1 MKKTNFNNIIMNFI
15 LNLIPRK
22 YLIRISIFL
31 RPLLKIYYKGSKFT
45 DPIDN
50 SKYRKFL
57 PYGYG
62 KNIRKNA
69 LCPGTLSLE
78 RHRLLWLFLKRNTTF
93 LNDKLKVLHF
103 APEQPFYNKFK
114 SINNWNY
121 ITSDLNSPIAD
132 VKADICKLPFK
143 KLEFDLI
150 ICNHVLEHINED
162 LKAMK
167 EIYRVLKKGGVAILQ
182 VPIDENLSK
191 TFEDKTIIDPKKKS
205 ELFGQYDH
213 VRKYGTDYYDKL
225 KSVGFIVKKIDM
237 QKKLSEKEIKK
248 YCLPVYEKIPFVIK
262 N

>member
-1 MKKTNFNNIIMNFI
+1 MNFI

-31 RPLLKIYYKGSKFT
+31 RPILKIYFKGSKYT

-78 RHRLLWLFLKRNTTF
+78 RHRLLWLFLERNTTF
-93 LNDKLKVLHF
+93 FNDKLKVLHF
-103 APEQPFYNKFK
+103 APEQPFYKKFK
-114 SINNWNY
+114 SIKNWDY
-121 ITSDLNSPIAD
+121 ITCDLNSPLAD
-132 VKADICKLPFK
+132 IKADICNLPFK
-143 KLEFDLI
+143 KFEFDLI
-150 ICNHVLEHINED
+150 ICNHVLEHINDD
-162 LKAMK
+162 LKAIR
-167 EIYRVLKKGGVAILQ
+167 EIYRVLKKNGVAILQ
-182 VPIDENLSK
+182 VPIDESLSK

-213 VRKYGTDYYDKL
+213 VRKYGKDFYDRL
-225 KSVGFIVKKIDM
+225 KSVGFKVKKIDV
-237 QKKLSEKEIKK
+237 QKNLSEKEIKE
-248 YCLPVYEKIPFVIK
+248 YSLPKYEKIPFVIK
-262 N
+262 S

>member
-1 MKKTNFNNIIMNFI
+1 MNFI

-31 RPLLKIYYKGSKFT
+31 RPVLKIYFKGSKYT

-78 RHRLLWLFLKRNTTF
+78 RHRLLWLFLERNTTF
-93 LNDKLKVLHF
+93 FNDKLKVLHF
-103 APEQPFYNKFK
+103 APEQPFYKKFK
-114 SINNWNY
+114 SIKNWNY
-121 ITSDLNSPIAD
+121 ITCDLNSPLAD
-132 VKADICKLPFK
+132 IKADICKLPFK
-143 KLEFDLI
+143 KFEFDLI
-150 ICNHVLEHINED
+150 ICNHVLEHIDND
-162 LKAMK
+162 FMAME
-167 EIYRVLKKGGVAILQ
+167 EIYRVLKKNGIGILQ
-182 VPIDENLSK
+182 VPIDESLSI

-213 VRKYGTDYYDKL
+213 VRKYGKDFYDRL
-225 KSVGFIVKKIDM
+225 KSVGFKVKKIDV
-237 QKKLSEKEIKK
+237 QKNLSEKEIKE
-248 YCLPVYEKIPFVIK
+248 YCLPKYEKIPFVIK
-262 N
+262 S

>member
-1 MKKTNFNNIIMNFI
+1 MNFI

-31 RPLLKIYYKGSKFT
+31 RPVLKIYFKGSKYT

-78 RHRLLWLFLKRNTTF
+78 RHRLLWLFLERNTTF
-93 LNDKLKVLHF
+93 FNDKLKVLHF
-103 APEQPFYNKFK
+103 APEQPFYKKFK
-114 SINNWNY
+114 SIKNWNY
-121 ITSDLNSPIAD
+121 ITCDLNSPLAD
-132 VKADICKLPFK
+132 IKADICKLPFK
-143 KLEFDLI
+143 KFEFDLI
-150 ICNHVLEHINED
+150 ICNHVLEHIDND
-162 LKAMK
+162 FMAME
-167 EIYRVLKKGGVAILQ
+167 EIYRVLKKNGIGILQ
-182 VPIDENLSK
+182 VPIDESLSI

-213 VRKYGTDYYDKL
+213 VRKYGKDFYDRL
-225 KSVGFIVKKIDM
+225 KSVGFKVKKIDV
-237 QKKLSEKEIKK
+237 QKNLSEKEIKE
-248 YCLPVYEKIPFVIK
+248 YSLPKYEKIPFVIK
-262 N
+262 S

>member
-1 MKKTNFNNIIMNFI
+1 MNFI
-15 LNLIPRK
+15 LNLISRK
-22 YLIRISIFL
+22 HLIRISIIL
-31 RPLLKIYYKGSKFT
+31 RPLLKIYFKGSKFI

-62 KNIRKNA
+62 QNIRKNA

-78 RHRLLWLFLKRNTTF
+78 RHRLLWIFFKTKTTF
-93 LNDKLKVLHF
+93 FSDKIKVLHF

-114 SINNWNY
+114 SIKNWDY
-121 ITSDLNSPIAD
+121 ITSDLDSPIAD

-143 KLEFDLI
+143 NSEFDLI

-162 LKAMK
+162 IKAMK
-167 EIYRVLKKGGVAILQ
+167 ELYRVLKKGGTAILQ
-182 VPIDENLSK
+182 VPLNENKVK
-191 TFEDKTIIDPKKKS
+191 TFEDFNVIDPKKKS

-213 VRKYGTDYYDKL
+213 VRKYGLDYYERL
-225 KSVGFIVKKIDM
+225 KSVGFLVKKIDIL
-237 QKKLSEKEIKK
+237 KDLSIEEKIKF
-248 YCLPVYEKIPFVIK
+248 CLHNSEKIPVAIK

>member
-1 MKKTNFNNIIMNFI
+1 MKFI

-62 KNIRKNA
+62 KKIRKNA

-114 SINNWNY
+114 LINNWNY

-132 VKADICKLPFK
+132 VKADICDLPFK

-150 ICNHVLEHINED
+150 ICNHVLEHIDED

-167 EIYRVLKKGGVAILQ
+167 EIYRVLKKGGVGILQ
-182 VPIDENLSK
+182 VPIDENSSK
-191 TFEDKTIIDPKKKS
+191 TFEDKTITDPKKKS

-225 KSVGFIVKKIDM
+225 KYVGFKVKKI
-237 QKKLSEKEIKK
+237 
-248 YCLPVYEKIPFVIK
+248 
-262 N
+262 